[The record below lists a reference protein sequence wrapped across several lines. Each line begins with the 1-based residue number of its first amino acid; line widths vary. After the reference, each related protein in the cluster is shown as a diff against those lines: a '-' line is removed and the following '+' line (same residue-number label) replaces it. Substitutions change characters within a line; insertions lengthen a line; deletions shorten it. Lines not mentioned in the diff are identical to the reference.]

1 MFKIMQSNFT
11 IDKWNNIITCILIKI
26 TKCWDKKKRE
36 NLRLFRDTLRGAM
49 SCIYMKKSGS
59 EEFLEDVS
67 IHRCHKTPQSFL
79 YDVHVFSRYKLSD
92 LIRNVQPNRI
102 VIKITTCKSRDL
114 YTTVRPCF
122 FLKSNVHVIFWTF
135 FFL

>member
-1 MFKIMQSNFT
+1 MLGQ
-11 IDKWNNIITCILIKI
+11 
-26 TKCWDKKKRE
+26 KKRE

-92 LIRNVQPNRI
+92 LIRNVQPNPI

-122 FLKSNVHVIFWTF
+122 F
-135 FFL
+135 FFLK

>member
-1 MFKIMQSNFT
+1 MLGQ
-11 IDKWNNIITCILIKI
+11 
-26 TKCWDKKKRE
+26 KKRE
-36 NLRLFRDTLRGAM
+36 NLRLFRLFRDTLRGAM

-67 IHRCHKTPQSFL
+67 IHGCHKTP

-92 LIRNVQPNRI
+92 LIRNVQLNPI

-122 FLKSNVHVIFWTF
+122 FF
-135 FFL
+135 F